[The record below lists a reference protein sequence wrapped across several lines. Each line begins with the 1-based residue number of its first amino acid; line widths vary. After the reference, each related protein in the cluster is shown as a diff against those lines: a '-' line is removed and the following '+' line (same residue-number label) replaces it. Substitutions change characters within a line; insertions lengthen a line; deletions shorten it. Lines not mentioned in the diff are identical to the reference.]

1 MSSGAELEFLAP
13 DAATAFGSTEPAPRS
28 AIEWTHRDAGAEL
41 GERAGWRV
49 VTTYGEP
56 EAEAAACRDA
66 VGVADLSFL
75 GKIEL
80 QGSAALVAEVVAG
93 LAGGAALG
101 PGRAALHDEVWWC
114 PITPEKVLAV
124 TPPERTAGLRE
135 EIDRAVSADDRFA
148 SVIELT
154 TTLGSN
160 AVAGP
165 LAREA
170 FARATALDLRPQ
182 SFEPGA
188 FAPVSVA
195 RTAGMVLRERD
206 DDFLHLFGAGFAA
219 YVWTVF
225 VDAAEHLGGRAV
237 GTEALAASRSGGGS
251 ADA

>member
-13 DAATAFGSTEPAPRS
+13 DAATAFDGAEPTPRS
-28 AIEWTHRDAGAEL
+28 AIEWTHRDAGAKL
-41 GERAGWRV
+41 GERGGWRV

-75 GKIEL
+75 GKLEL
-80 QGSAALVAEVVAG
+80 QGSAALVAEVVGG
-93 LAGGAALG
+93 LADGAALG
-101 PGRAALHDEVWWC
+101 PGRAALHDGVWWC
-114 PITPEKVLAV
+114 PITPEKVLVV
-124 TPPERTAGLRE
+124 TPPERTAGIRD
-135 EIDRAVSADDRFA
+135 EIDRAVAADDRFA

-154 TTLGSN
+154 TALGSN
-160 AVAGP
+160 AVVGP

-170 FARATALDLRPQ
+170 FARATALDLRPGR
-182 SFEPGA
+182 FEPGS

-225 VDAAEHLGGRAV
+225 VDAAEHLGGRAI
-237 GTEALAASRSGGGS
+237 GTEALAASTSGGGS
-251 ADA
+251 PDA